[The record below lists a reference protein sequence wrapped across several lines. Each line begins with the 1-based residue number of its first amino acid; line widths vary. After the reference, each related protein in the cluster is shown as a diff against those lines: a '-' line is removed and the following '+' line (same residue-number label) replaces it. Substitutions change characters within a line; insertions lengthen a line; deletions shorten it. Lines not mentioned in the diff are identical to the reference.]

1 MCNRCG
7 KELAVK
13 PVPTT
18 FELGFRKEEII
29 LCEQCAR
36 ETKDNEKKHKEKY
49 KKEIIEILNK
59 YFNKILN

>member
-7 KELAVK
+7 KFLPVK
-13 PVPTT
+13 PIPTI

-29 LCEQCAR
+29 LCEQCAK
-36 ETKDNEKKHKEKY
+36 ETKDNEKKYKDKY
-49 KKEIIEILNK
+49 KREIIDILNK